1 MGWLLRDV
9 ADVRVG
15 KAATRRQ
22 AAMIGSPARSNRKR
36 LTRSASG
43 PGRTGTGRAAAGAVR
58 SRSSRPTRP
67 LGEGTGGGRWRIAR
81 RCLPEV
87 SVILRSRTAA
97 AYGRTVPTAVSVFSN
112 TQVPP
117 QQIAWLLNQFDSLQ
131 GPSGQ
136 SWIIDVGP
144 DVTDVV
150 AVADGTD
157 DLASMPRELID
168 AAAEWLGDPPQYRLA
183 LTIGDSPACRDLA
196 WRIANEFARWW
207 PAVWSNHDS
216 TEPAAPL
223 GT

>member
-1 MGWLLRDV
+1 VAHCPTLPSRGLRHT
-9 ADVRVG
+9 AITNG
-15 KAATRRQ
+15 CC
-22 AAMIGSPARSNRKR
+22 
-36 LTRSASG
+36 
-43 PGRTGTGRAAAGAVR
+43 VR
-58 SRSSRPTRP
+58 SDRAHR
-67 LGEGTGGGRWRIAR
+67 GER
-81 RCLPEV
+81 L
-87 SVILRSRTAA
+87 LD
-97 AYGRTVPTAVSVFSN
+97 
-112 TQVPP
+112 TQVPA
-117 QQIAWLLNQFDSLQ
+117 QQIAWFLNQFDSLQ

-150 AVADGTD
+150 AVADGTE

-196 WRIANEFARWW
+196 SRIANEFARWW

-223 GT
+223 GMWWRR